1 MTMKISAYK
10 KEVIKK
16 IENFI
21 KSHEK
26 IIFAYIF
33 GSFIEDETFND
44 VDIAIYV
51 NENSISAKEIFYEIE
66 LSNQLEE
73 IIKIPVDVIMLNRA
87 SDSILYRASK
97 GILIKNSD
105 DNIRTNFITTH
116 WKRYWDF
123 KNKIQEHVVE
133 MKHGSR

>member
-1 MTMKISAYK
+1 MEISAYK

-21 KSHEK
+21 KSQEG

-51 NENSISAKEIFYEIE
+51 NKNIIPADKIFYEIE

-73 IIKIPVDVIMLNRA
+73 IVKIPIDVIMLNLT
-87 SDSILYRASK
+87 SDHILYRASK
-97 GILIKNSD
+97 GILIKNND
-105 DNIRTNFITTH
+105 DNIRTNFITMH
-116 WKRYWDF
+116 WKIYWDF

-133 MKHGSR
+133 MKYGSR

>member
-1 MTMKISAYK
+1 MEISAYK
-10 KEVIKK
+10 KEVIDK

-21 KSHEK
+21 KSQEG

-51 NENSISAKEIFYEIE
+51 DKNIIPTEKIFYEIE

-73 IIKIPVDVIMLNRA
+73 IIKIPVDVIRLNLA
-87 SDSILYRASK
+87 SDPILYRATK
-97 GILIKNSD
+97 GILIKNID
-105 DNIRTNFITTH
+105 DNIRTNFITIH
-116 WKRYWDF
+116 WKKYWDF
-123 KNKIQEHVVE
+123 KDKIQEHVAE